1 MNPLSY
7 FYGFKGK
14 ELDDHTV
21 DELRAIATRYQ
32 IPRRTRLRKNELVR
46 AISRNL
52 RYQKSAHAKSTVG
65 WKIEAERDKIR
76 RGDIDPLDLK
86 VRRPEPESDLE
97 ISYTEERETIG
108 ERIRRRALLERKT
121 DADWYAN
128 ELFTE
133 LSDYS
138 SEPMIG
144 SLCFFSYSAAY
155 PEKHPFYDTRPL
167 SYILGVTEDL
177 IVGANLHYLNPG
189 LRGAVASSIINK
201 RQVDF
206 SIGPLQKT
214 IHSYLPSNMGELF
227 AVPVDRKEWVDVSEL
242 VTEKFIDPKGIYVE
256 PQTAWDSI

>member
-21 DELRAIATRYQ
+21 DELRAIAPRYK
-32 IPRRTRLRKNELVR
+32 IPRRTRLRKDELVR

-155 PEKHPFYDTRPL
+155 PENHPFYDPRPL

-177 IVGANLHYLNPG
+177 IVGAN
-189 LRGAVASSIINK
+189 
-201 RQVDF
+201 
-206 SIGPLQKT
+206 
-214 IHSYLPSNMGELF
+214 
-227 AVPVDRKEWVDVSEL
+227 
-242 VTEKFIDPKGIYVE
+242 
-256 PQTAWDSI
+256 